1 MEATERIEPV
11 NRLLDELLRLSLP
24 VTSGKVADYIPQLA
38 KADPESLGMAV
49 VSVLGHPY
57 EAGDSRVPFTL
68 QSISKPFVYAL
79 ALSELGLQRVHERV
93 GFEPSG
99 EPFNAFSLDEQG
111 RPANPMVNAGAL
123 LTSSLIAGSG
133 PSRRFDRIL
142 NELSAFA
149 GRPLEV
155 DETVFASEMDTGDR
169 NRALAYLMKASGSL
183 AREVPDVTEVYFRQC
198 SLLVTAYDVAVMSAT
213 LANDGLNPMTGV
225 QVVDATVARHTL
237 AVMSSCGMYDYA
249 GEWAVRVGMPAKS
262 GVSGGISAVKPGQF
276 GIGVFSPRL
285 DEAGNSSRGVE
296 VLTMLSQQYGLN
308 LLQHPSRPSSPIHLL
323 AWQEATLVVGVRGD
337 LDFVDLELVVHE
349 VADDLVR
356 HARPGAEVRFDLT
369 HVTSFGEAANMMFGQ
384 LVTRLEASGYRVSVD
399 DPSGVTLLD
408 VDREHR
414 HEHE

>member
-11 NRLLDELLRLSLP
+11 NRLLDELLRLSAP
-24 VTSGKVADYIPQLA
+24 VTAGKVADYIPELA
-38 KADPESLGMAV
+38 KADPKSFGIAV

-57 EAGDSRVPFTL
+57 EAGNSRLPFTL

-79 ALSELGLQRVHERV
+79 ALSELGLQAVHERV

-99 EPFNAFSLDEQG
+99 EPFNAFSLDVRG

-123 LTSSLIAGSG
+123 LTSSLISGSN
-133 PSRRFDRIL
+133 PSDRFARIVG
-142 NELSAFA
+142 ELSGFA
-149 GRPLEV
+149 GRQLEV
-155 DETVFASEMDTGDR
+155 DEAVLASEMETGDR

-183 AREVPDVTEVYFRQC
+183 TRGVLDVTEVYFRQC

-213 LANDGLNPMTGV
+213 LANDGINPMTGV

-237 AVMSSCGMYDYA
+237 AVMGSCGMYDYA

-285 DEAGNSSRGVE
+285 DEAGNSSRGVA
-296 VLTMLSQQYGLN
+296 VLTMLSEQYGLN
-308 LLQHPSRPSSPIHLL
+308 LLQHPPRPASPIHRQS
-323 AWQEATLVVGVRGD
+323 WEGSTLVVGIRGD

-349 VADDLVR
+349 VADDLLAHR
-356 HARPGAEVRFDLT
+356 RAGAEVHFDLT
-369 HVTSFGEAANMMFGQ
+369 HVTSVGDAANMMFGQ
-384 LVTRLEASGYRVSVD
+384 LLTRLEASGYRVSVA
-399 DPSGVTLLD
+399 DPSGITILD
-408 VDREHR
+408 VDREKNR
-414 HEHE
+414 